1 MEEEKERWWENRE
14 QESEKDRERRRRRKS
29 SYHTQNHTAMKSER
43 ENMEANL
50 ARQVLS
56 KSVSC
61 NWETGDYHWGPAL

>member
-14 QESEKDRERRRRRKS
+14 QESEKDKEKRRRKS

>member
-1 MEEEKERWWENRE
+1 MEEEKERWCENRE
-14 QESEKDRERRRRRKS
+14 QESEKDREKRRRKS

>member
-14 QESEKDRERRRRRKS
+14 QESENDREKRRRRKS

-43 ENMEANL
+43 ENMEA